1 MKLIPAYT
9 VYNFCV
15 FWKSFKFSR
24 FSVFRI
30 RKQLV
35 FPELFQLRFIAWRLI
50 FLASN
55 KAYIKKKRQV
65 LSLAIFPFFLEFL
78 QFRFCTNFLAA
89 FTHYYN
95 TGSQI

>member
-1 MKLIPAYT
+1 M
-9 VYNFCV
+9 
-15 FWKSFKFSR
+15 
-24 FSVFRI
+24 FRI

-35 FPELFQLRFIAWRLI
+35 FPELFQLRFIAWRVI

-65 LSLAIFPFFLEFL
+65 LSLTISPILLEIL
-78 QFRFCTNFLAA
+78 QFQVCINFLAA

-95 TGSQI
+95 TGSQILTAKVYYAKHSGIDGFQWLKRWF

>member
-1 MKLIPAYT
+1 MKINPTFT
-9 VYNFCV
+9 VQNFCV
-15 FWKSFKFSR
+15 FWKSFKILR
-24 FSVFRI
+24 FSVFHI

-35 FPELFQLRFIAWRLI
+35 FPELFQLRFIAWRVI

-65 LSLAIFPFFLEFL
+65 LSLTISPILLEIF
-78 QFRFCTNFLAA
+78 QFQVCINFLAA